1 MLNQKKILIV
11 EDEAMIAFD
20 LEDVVASRG
29 AKTAVCLDLDSALK
43 TAESDEFDVA
53 ILDYNL
59 GGRTVLPVA
68 DALQRK
74 GIPFVFNTAM
84 AEFENL
90 SARYNGAF
98 VCRKPANEAE
108 LVGLLVR
115 LTGDGM
121 GGTQSTVANRSDKKS

>member
-1 MLNQKKILIV
+1 MLNEKKILIV

-20 LEDVVASRG
+20 LEDVVLSRG
-29 AKTAVCLDLDSALK
+29 ATAAICLDLESALK
-43 TAESDEFDVA
+43 KAEAEEFDAA

-59 GGRTVLPVA
+59 GGRTVLPLA
-68 DALQRK
+68 DALHRK
-74 GIPFVFNTAM
+74 GVPFVFNTAV

-108 LVGLLVR
+108 LVQLLVKVTR
-115 LTGDGM
+115 NADVQTD
-121 GGTQSTVANRSDKKS
+121 VADCSGRES